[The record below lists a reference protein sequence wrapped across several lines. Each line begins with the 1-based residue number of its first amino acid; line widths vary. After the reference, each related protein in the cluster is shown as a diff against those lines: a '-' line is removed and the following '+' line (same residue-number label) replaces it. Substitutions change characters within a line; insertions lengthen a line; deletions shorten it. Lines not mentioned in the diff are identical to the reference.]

1 MVAVHRAELLWLVT
15 TSVVWTVPVMA
26 TVPVPTW
33 LQIRIG
39 TPLPFQRSRRHWTGE
54 KDGPM
59 KLLLLP

>member
-26 TVPVPTW
+26 TVLAQPGSKSPIGIPTISA
-33 LQIRIG
+33 QQA
-39 TPLPFQRSRRHWTGE
+39 PLDRGE
-54 KDGPM
+54 KGGPM